1 MHREAKEKL
10 NRINAD
16 IDPQAPLGSLSIG
29 RQQMVEIARAVS
41 ENAKV
46 LVLDEPTAALSRAE
60 TLQLY
65 RLIAQMRQDGV
76 GMVYISHRMEEVW
89 QLANRVTVF
98 RDGTWIGTENLGN
111 VSTTDIV
118 RMMVGRQI
126 VDLYQHEPRTPGDV
140 LLEVRDLAGSATG
153 PVSFEVSAGEVVSM
167 SGLVGSGRT
176 EVARLLFGA
185 DPRSQEACAL
195 PAGRASRQTPPP
207 LLPTVLEW

>member
-1 MHREAKEKL
+1 
-10 NRINAD
+10 
-16 IDPQAPLGSLSIG
+16 
-29 RQQMVEIARAVS
+29 MVEIARAVS

-65 RLIAQMRQDGV
+65 RLIEQMRQDGV

-98 RDGTWIGTENLGN
+98 RDGTWIGTEILGN

-126 VDLYQHEPRTPGDV
+126 VDLSARAAYARQGT
-140 LLEVRDLAGSATG
+140 AGSQ
-153 PVSFEVSAGEVVSM
+153 
-167 SGLVGSGRT
+167 GSGRQCD
-176 EVARLLFGA
+176 RPGLL
-185 DPRSQEACAL
+185 
-195 PAGRASRQTPPP
+195 
-207 LLPTVLEW
+207 

>member
-1 MHREAKEKL
+1 MHREAREKL
-10 NRINAD
+10 DRINAD

-65 RLIAQMRQDGV
+65 RLIEQMRQDGV

-98 RDGTWIGTENLGN
+98 RDGTWIGTEILGN

-118 RMMVGRQI
+118 RMMVGTGKSSIFISTSR
-126 VDLYQHEPRTPGDV
+126 
-140 LLEVRDLAGSATG
+140 VRPARYCWK
-153 PVSFEVSAGEVVSM
+153 
-167 SGLVGSGRT
+167 SGTWQAVRP
-176 EVARLLFGA
+176 ARSPL
-185 DPRSQEACAL
+185 RST
-195 PAGRASRQTPPP
+195 RAK
-207 LLPTVLEW
+207 W

>member
-1 MHREAKEKL
+1 
-10 NRINAD
+10 
-16 IDPQAPLGSLSIG
+16 
-29 RQQMVEIARAVS
+29 MVEIARAVS

-65 RLIAQMRQDGV
+65 RLIEQMRQDGV

-98 RDGTWIGTENLGN
+98 RDGTWIGTETLSS

-126 VDLYQHEPRTPGDV
+126 VDLYQHEPRTPGKV
-140 LLEVRDLAGSATG
+140 LLEVADLAGSAT
-153 PVSFEVSAGEVVSM
+153 PARSPLRSKRAKSSACPGWLALAEPKWPGCYSAPT
-167 SGLVGSGRT
+167 LV
-176 EVARLLFGA
+176 AK
-185 DPRSQEACAL
+185 EAC
-195 PAGRASRQTPPP
+195 
-207 LLPTVLEW
+207 VLTAR